1 MARQFSKAD
10 IESSVAVLLNDVKS
24 IKKETAQI
32 AALKTNMDLMIVYLK
47 SLGGKI
53 DDNFQDSSVQ
63 MPVTADKGN
72 LLSHADVAE
81 KFKSLDLLV
90 EDIFM
95 HFPVVK
101 EI

>member
-1 MARQFSKAD
+1 
-10 IESSVAVLLNDVKS
+10 
-24 IKKETAQI
+24 
-32 AALKTNMDLMIVYLK
+32 
-47 SLGGKI
+47 LGGKI

-81 KFKSLDLLV
+81 KFKLLDLLV